1 MTAPSPLDSWLAA
14 ATRAGRVHDVFRWS
28 ESVVALQ
35 ADFWDG
41 PTFVAPAPSFLV
53 VGHAIQGEGAA
64 RATRIRPREIHASGY
79 DVEWGGSRVSGRW
92 TAQFLAID
100 KHFLAQAIDIH
111 SAGLMADIRIAE
123 LADERLLACLDALA
137 PASAMVRDP
146 IYADH
151 VAFAICRRLA
161 ALYGAPREEQ
171 GRYPLDRAKV
181 EAFIESKLTEP
192 VSTIA
197 MAAALDVPIR
207 ALFLYFES
215 VFGTSPSRYLRSRRL
230 ARARAVLEASDMS
243 IADIATLYC
252 FYDQAKFTHAFRE
265 VYKTTP
271 ARYRRERRPNG
282 YRAAHDESVPSRISQ
297 PR

>member
-111 SAGLMADIRIAE
+111 SADLMADIRIAE

-192 VSTIA
+192 VSTTA

-271 ARYRRERRPNG
+271 ARYRRERRPDG

>member
-1 MTAPSPLDSWLAA
+1 MTTASPLDSWLAA
-14 ATRAGRVHDVFRWS
+14 ATRSGRVHDVFRWS

-53 VGHAIQGEGAA
+53 VGHAILGEGAY
-64 RATRIRPREIHASGY
+64 RSTRIRPREIHASGY
-79 DVEWGGSRVSGRW
+79 DVEWGGSAVKGRW

-100 KHFLAQAIDIH
+100 KHFLSQAIDTH
-111 SAGLMADIRIAE
+111 SAGIMADILIAE
-123 LADERLLACLDALA
+123 QADERLLACLDALT
-137 PASAMVRDP
+137 PAFATARDP

-151 VAFAICRRLA
+151 VAFAVCRRLA
-161 ALYGAPREEQ
+161 ALSGAPSGEQ
-171 GRYPLDRAKV
+171 GRYQLNRAKV

-197 MAAALDVPIR
+197 MAAALDVSIR
-207 ALFLYFES
+207 ALFLYFENT
-215 VFGTSPSRYLRSRRL
+215 FGTSPSRYLRSRRL
-230 ARARAVLEASDMS
+230 ARARAVLEASDMP

-271 ARYRRERRPNG
+271 ARYRRERRPTG
-282 YRAAHDESVPSRISQ
+282 YPAGDDGSVPLHISQ
-297 PR
+297 TR

>member
-1 MTAPSPLDSWLAA
+1 MTTASPLDSWLAA
-14 ATRAGRVHDVFRWS
+14 ATRSGRVHDVFRWS

-53 VGHAIQGEGAA
+53 VGHAILGEGAY
-64 RATRIRPREIHASGY
+64 RSTRIRPREIHASGY
-79 DVEWGGSRVSGRW
+79 DVEWGGSAVKGRW

-100 KHFLAQAIDIH
+100 KNFLSQAIDTH
-111 SAGLMADIRIAE
+111 SASLMADILIAE
-123 LADERLLACLDALA
+123 QADERLLACLDALT
-137 PASAMVRDP
+137 PASATVRDP

-151 VAFAICRRLA
+151 VAFAVSRRLA
-161 ALYGAPREEQ
+161 ALSGAPSEEQ
-171 GRYPLDRAKV
+171 GRYQLNRAKV

-197 MAAALDVPIR
+197 MAAALDVSIR

-215 VFGTSPSRYLRSRRL
+215 TFGTSPSRYLRSRRL
-230 ARARAVLEASDMS
+230 ARARAVLEASDMP

-271 ARYRRERRPNG
+271 ARYRRERRPTG
-282 YRAAHDESVPSRISQ
+282 YPAGDDGSVPSHISQ
-297 PR
+297 TR

>member
-1 MTAPSPLDSWLAA
+1 MTAASPLDSWLAA
-14 ATRAGRVHDVFRWS
+14 ATRSGRVHDVFRWS

-53 VGHAIQGEGAA
+53 VGHAILGEGAY
-64 RATRIRPREIHASGY
+64 RSTRIRPREIHASGY
-79 DVEWGGSRVSGRW
+79 DVEWGGSAVKGRW

-100 KHFLAQAIDIH
+100 KHFLSQAIDTH
-111 SAGLMADIRIAE
+111 SASLMADILIAE
-123 LADERLLACLDALA
+123 QADERLLACLDALT
-137 PASAMVRDP
+137 PASATVRDP

-151 VAFAICRRLA
+151 VAFAVCRRLA
-161 ALYGAPREEQ
+161 ALSGAPSEEQ
-171 GRYPLDRAKV
+171 GRYQLNRAKV

-197 MAAALDVPIR
+197 MAAALDVSIR

-215 VFGTSPSRYLRSRRL
+215 TFGTSPSRYLRSRRL
-230 ARARAVLEASDMS
+230 ARARAVLEASDMP

-252 FYDQAKFTHAFRE
+252 FYDQAKFTHAFRD
-265 VYKTTP
+265 VYNTTP
-271 ARYRRERRPNG
+271 ARYRRERRPTG
-282 YRAAHDESVPSRISQ
+282 YPAGDDGSVPLHISQ
-297 PR
+297 TR